1 MKIDFT
7 SKDFKFVSKPDQY
20 FVEGTSVECEDDFT
34 EWKDD
39 KIISTGWGLFRGL
52 TNVTYQ
58 EFNGELPRI
67 DGDTSSFE
75 EFNIYWKDQRVDHLT
90 YVQLKSVVQ
99 SETRDVI
106 LTGLIDRNGRF
117 KPEHIEYPYQVGDIV
132 KSKWNNYGKE
142 DPYEIDRIY
151 ERKDGS
157 TMARLVSGNR
167 RINVPLHAIE
177 YHQSQF
183 RNDKLDQL
191 GL

>member
-1 MKIDFT
+1 MEIDFK
-7 SKDFKFVSKPDQY
+7 SKDFKFVSKLDEY

-58 EFNGELPRI
+58 GYNGELPRI

-90 YVQLKSVVQ
+90 YGQLKSVVQ
-99 SETRDVI
+99 SETRDVT

-132 KSKWNNYGKE
+132 KSKWNSYGKD
-142 DPYEIDRIY
+142 DPCELDRLY
-151 ERKDGS
+151 KRKDGVL
-157 TMARLVSGNR
+157 MARIIWNNKKV
-167 RINVPLHAIE
+167 NVPQDTLE
-177 YHQSQF
+177 YHKSHF